1 MNDQLET
8 LNSQQRIVSL
18 ETAASN
24 DTQQAQSTD
33 HDGHIQEQE
42 ENNTKEE
49 DNAVLV
55 AGQSDSHKG
64 TVTQLDDATANESH
78 DDKDTN
84 SSAPI
89 FSMDPDTLVQELQ
102 NRQKQLEDSQKQVAT
117 LQNEAQT
124 WKEKTKSQQARIDE
138 LSSLLNEVLQDVR
151 KVWDLVD
158 DNLKV
163 WALEES
169 DFAKP
174 DEFLLSLFQDFLQKG
189 KTDTVLEM
197 LCIVDRSEFDPDSKL
212 GLELQALCVAALSRE
227 AGGDTALVD
236 ELRKHIGL
244 DE

>member
-1 MNDQLET
+1 ML
-8 LNSQQRIVSL
+8 
-18 ETAASN
+18 AC
-24 DTQQAQSTD
+24 
-33 HDGHIQEQE
+33 
-42 ENNTKEE
+42 
-49 DNAVLV
+49 
-55 AGQSDSHKG
+55 QSDSHKG
-64 TVTQLDDATANESH
+64 TVTQLDDATANKSH

-84 SSAPI
+84 SSALI
-89 FSMDPDTLVQELQ
+89 SSMDPATLLVQELQ
-102 NRQKQLEDSQKQVAT
+102 KALTNTQKQLEDSQKQVAT

-124 WKEKTKSQQARIDE
+124 WKEKTTSQQARIDE
-138 LSSLLNEVLQDVR
+138 LSLLLNEVLQDVR